1 MLSKTCND
9 IMEIEAQDFERNA
22 KTGRL
27 EEKIGHHSN
36 VFNTCL
42 KKSLSLG
49 VGGRV
54 MLVKNRC
61 VSDGLTNGAFGTVAY
76 IDSDDRCFPNAIY
89 IVFDNPKIGQN
100 QRSKVFRRPCIP
112 QNATPIKPED
122 DQVNNRGGKRRQ
134 FPLCLAYS
142 CTVHKMQGLTVDNAV
157 VSLKKIFAPGQAYVA
172 LSRFSSIEGLI
183 IEDFKESAI
192 YCNGKILNAMSNMPQ
207 VIEVEDN
214 PACLHQ
220 FFKMV
225 LHNIQSLKAHIKD
238 LKVN

>member
-1 MLSKTCND
+1 
-9 IMEIEAQDFERNA
+9 MEA
-22 KTGRL
+22 K
-27 EEKIGHHSN
+27 E
-36 VFNTCL
+36 
-42 KKSLSLG
+42 
-49 VGGRV
+49 
-54 MLVKNRC
+54 
-61 VSDGLTNGAFGTVAY
+61 DY
-76 IDSDDRCFPNAIY
+76 FPF
-89 IVFDNPKIGQN
+89 VWP
-100 QRSKVFRRPCIP
+100 
-112 QNATPIKPED
+112 
-122 DQVNNRGGKRRQ
+122 
-134 FPLCLAYS
+134 

-207 VIEVEDN
+207 VIEVGDN